1 VKSDVVKSGAVNRRR
16 LVLCLL
22 AVGVLLAF
30 AARVLLGDFTVT
42 IPDLFRI
49 IGGAEIPGATFIVME
64 TKLPRAVLGVLV
76 GLAFGLAGAVFQTS
90 FRNPL
95 ASPDIVGVST
105 GASAA
110 AVVAIVLLDLRGAAV
125 AVVAVIGA
133 LACSLLVRL
142 VAGGTAPHRLVLA
155 GIAVSAGLLSVIQY
169 VFTRADVW
177 DAQLVLRWLTGS
189 LGTADWPTIRV
200 TLIALVVLV
209 PLVALLSRSLRIL
222 ELGDDTAAGLGV
234 PVRHRD
240 LALLLGVV
248 LVGVGVAAAGPIA
261 FVAFMA
267 GPMARL
273 MLGGRTSLVG
283 AALVGAAV
291 VVSSDYVA
299 DYLLSDTNFPVG
311 VVTGALGAP
320 FLLWLLASGATSRR
334 LA

>member
-1 VKSDVVKSGAVNRRR
+1 MTRSRRAAV
-16 LVLCLL
+16 L
-22 AVGVLLAF
+22 AGLAAATVLAF
-30 AARVLLGDFTVT
+30 AVRVLLGDFVVT

-49 IGGAEIPGATFIVME
+49 LGGAQIPGATFIVME

-76 GLAFGLAGAVFQTS
+76 GAAFGLAGAVFQTS

-110 AVVAIVLLDLRGAAV
+110 AVVAIVVLDLRGPAVAGAAV
-125 AVVAVIGA
+125 LGA
-133 LACSLLVRL
+133 LGCALLVRL
-142 VAGGTAPHRLVLA
+142 VAGGGAPHRLVLA

-189 LGTADWPTIRV
+189 LGAADWPTIRV
-200 TLIALVVLV
+200 TLVALAVLV
-209 PLVALLSRSLRIL
+209 PLVALLARSLRVL

-240 LALLLGVV
+240 LALLLGVL

-273 MLGGRTSLVG
+273 LMGGRTSLVG
-283 AALVGAAV
+283 AALVGATV
-291 VVSSDYVA
+291 VVASDHVA

-320 FLLWLLASGATSRR
+320 FLLWLLASGRTSRR

>member
-1 VKSDVVKSGAVNRRR
+1 MPGRSCVRPGTLVATLAAVT
-16 LVLCLL
+16 
-22 AVGVLLAF
+22 

-42 IPDLFRI
+42 VPDLVRI

-76 GLAFGLAGAVFQTS
+76 GVAFGLAGAVFQTS

-110 AVVAIVLLDLRGAAV
+110 AVVAIVVFDLRGAAV
-125 AVVAVIGA
+125 AAVAVAGA
-133 LACSLLVRL
+133 LACALLVRL
-142 VAGGTAPHRLVLA
+142 VAGASAPYRLVLA

-169 VFTRADVW
+169 VFTRADTW

-189 LGTADWPTIRV
+189 LGAADWPTIRV
-200 TLIALVVLV
+200 TTLALLVLV
-209 PLVALLSRSLRIL
+209 PAVALLSRSLRIL
-222 ELGDDTAAGLGV
+222 ELGDDMAAGLGV
-234 PVRHRD
+234 PARHRD
-240 LALLLGVV
+240 LALLLGVL
-248 LVGVGVAAAGPIA
+248 LVGVGVAAAGPVA

-267 GPMARL
+267 GPIARL
-273 MLGGRTSLVG
+273 VLGGRSSLLG
-283 AALVGAAV
+283 AALVGATIV
-291 VVSSDYVA
+291 VASDYVA
-299 DYLLSDTNFPVG
+299 DYLLADTNFPVG

-320 FLLWLLASGATSRR
+320 FLLWLLASGRTSRR